1 MNKKFYFGL
10 ALTAGL
16 FASCSSDD
24 LVGESASSQAFID
37 NGAPAKIEI
46 GLTPGYEITR
56 GTGRVGDAT
65 SAENAQWAGQ
75 EFHVLMLEKGTMLGA
90 RTTPTDASTAI
101 FKGAPFT
108 ATGSNVFALDDDAV
122 FYPVV
127 KQDGTSTGVY
137 DFWGYRLDDAA
148 TTNPETFNGYDAAA
162 AAASPATCDAT
173 VDYADATAY
182 ATAKGT
188 EAEEI
193 VADQAAAEAS
203 AAEKTTIGTYF
214 YRTSANDA
222 WWSIDV
228 TAPATAAAGN
238 QITVPFEIDGT
249 QDLMVAATTPSA
261 TYDENYLYSAKSSRN
276 GIKPTMAF
284 KHLLTSLTFK
294 VKPKSFDISDKAT
307 NPTSSAQW
315 KPGYQIANIQ
325 VKSKATGELIVAYTG
340 ATEPAE
346 RIIWGA
352 AQDWATPTT
361 LTTFEL
367 QCRKKEVAEAAKI
380 QMVQI
385 DKNITTNL
393 PYLTAGYKDM
403 NGGTQFTYTTA
414 AARDAFEVYDRIDT
428 DPETGLPTGN
438 KTTLGAITGTYGY
451 ILTYDATSN
460 HTADPTIPYYKCLYQ
475 AADMGPTSKLV
486 PYATHSVD
494 PVVLSWAGTNEVPV
508 VVTDEAASDATEFA
522 AAAADHKYTYDGT
535 TNKLTLADWKN
546 TLAVDATNF
555 YIYFDGNTT
564 YTKFKVATAY
574 APAVA
579 TAGETNAVVSPV
591 GVPMLVAPSNDA
603 ANSGYEVIVTYKYWK
618 KTSASTVAWTTAS
631 TQPIKVSNYQTVGGV
646 KQPRAFEAGKNYNV
660 TITLYSDGEVL
671 NGEAT
676 SKPWEDGGDLDAG
689 DDN

>member
-46 GLTPGYEITR
+46 ALTPGYEITR

-65 SAENAQWAGQ
+65 SAADAQWAGQ

-90 RTTPTDASTAI
+90 RTAPTDASTAI

-108 ATGSNVFALDDDAV
+108 ATGSNVIALDDDAV

-148 TTNPETFNGYDAAA
+148 KTNPETFNGYDVAAA
-162 AAASPATCDAT
+162 AATAAHTDAVEET
-173 VDYADATAY
+173 DDTNYNAAD
-182 ATAKGT
+182 
-188 EAEEI
+188 
-193 VADQAAAEAS
+193 VADKSEGTTAELTAF
-203 AAEKTTIGTYF
+203 TIQ
-214 YRTSANDA
+214 ANDGKYFHDT
-222 WWSIDV
+222 DV
-228 TAPATAAAGN
+228 DKYYKIVYTAGTDAAGN

-261 TYDENYLYSAKSSRN
+261 TYDDDYLYSAKSSRN

-294 VKPKSFDISDKAT
+294 VKPKSEDISDKAT

-325 VKSKATGELIVAYTG
+325 VKSKATGELVVAYTG
-340 ATEPAE
+340 DAEPE
-346 RIIWGA
+346 RIIWDA
-352 AQDWATPTT
+352 AQDWATPGT
-361 LTTFEL
+361 LATFEL
-367 QCRKKEVAEAAKI
+367 QCRKKNVDDPAKI
-380 QMVQI
+380 KMEQI

-393 PYLTAGYKDM
+393 PYTTAGYKDM

-414 AARDAFEVYDRIDT
+414 AARDAFEVYDSGDL
-428 DPETGLPTGN
+428 DDETGLPLGN

-451 ILTYDATSN
+451 ILTYKADADRGDGSK
-460 HTADPTIPYYKCLYQ
+460 YYTCKYE
-475 AADMGPTSKLV
+475 ATDMGPTSKLV

-508 VVTDEAASDATEFA
+508 EVTDEAASDATEFA

-546 TLAVDATNF
+546 TLAVDATNY

-579 TAGETNAVVSPV
+579 TAGEANAVVSPV

-671 NGEAT
+671 NGNAT
-676 SKPWEDGGDLDAG
+676 SEPWTEGGDLDAG

>member
-16 FASCSSDD
+16 FASCSSYD

-46 GLTPGYEITR
+46 ALTPGYEITR
-56 GTGRVGDAT
+56 GTGVVGDVGGA
-65 SAENAQWAGQ
+65 ANAQWAGQ

-108 ATGSNVFALDDDAV
+108 ATNTAVIALDDDAV

-173 VDYADATAY
+173 VSYADAATY
-182 ATAKGT
+182 ATAKGAA
-188 EAEEI
+188 AEEI

-203 AAEKTTIGTYF
+203 AAAKTATGTY
-214 YRTSANDA
+214 YYKTSADDA
-222 WWSIDV
+222 WWSINV
-228 TAPATAAAGN
+228 TNPATAAAGN

-261 TYDENYLYSAKSSRN
+261 TYDDEYLYSAKSSRN

-294 VKPKSFDISDKAT
+294 VKPKSEDISDKAT
-307 NPTSSAQW
+307 NPTTSAQW

-325 VKSKATGELIVAYTG
+325 VKSKATGELVVAYTG
-340 ATEPAE
+340 AAEPE
-346 RIIWGA
+346 RIIWDA
-352 AQDWATPTT
+352 AQDWATPGT
-361 LTTFEL
+361 LATFEL
-367 QCRKKEVAEAAKI
+367 QCRKKNVDDPAQIE
-380 QMVQI
+380 MVQI

-393 PYLTAGYKDM
+393 PYPTAGYKDM

-451 ILTYDATSN
+451 ILTYKADADRLDGSK
-460 HTADPTIPYYKCLYQ
+460 YYTCKYE
-475 AADMGPTSKLV
+475 ATDMGPTSKLV

-579 TAGETNAVVSPV
+579 TAGEANAVVSPV